1 LKKEV
6 DLITTHISDLRR
18 TNDEQ
23 MKISENQWKLKV
35 EEERLQR
42 IELSK

>member
-6 DLITTHISDLRR
+6 DLMTTHIFDLRQA
-18 TNDEQ
+18 NDEQ
-23 MKISENQWKLKV
+23 MKRSEHEWKLKV
-35 EEERLQR
+35 EEERFQR